1 MRQGGIKMTKQEKLS
16 MIKRAMITIAQNK
29 SLNKNAK
36 RRGLESLKQAYL
48 KNYSSNNSDK

>member
-1 MRQGGIKMTKQEKLS
+1 MTKKEKLS

>member
-1 MRQGGIKMTKQEKLS
+1 MTKQEKLS

-36 RRGLESLKQAYL
+36 KRGLESLKQAYL
-48 KNYSSNNSDK
+48 RNSGSNNSET